1 MGKFLFWAVVIIG
14 VLLVTRMLTH
24 YAANQRNKP
33 THKKGEPQALQ
44 EPEEMVRCAHC
55 QVFLPR
61 SDALKQDD
69 HLWCSLEHAKKGVRQ
84 TQ

>member
-1 MGKFLFWAVVIIG
+1 VVIIG

-69 HLWCSLEHAKKGVRQ
+69 HLWCSLEHAKKGVHQ
-84 TQ
+84 TR